1 MNASEWDVI
10 VIGGSAAGL
19 SAGLML
25 GRARRR
31 VLVIDSGEP
40 RNRFAAHM
48 QGVLGH
54 DGTDPRLLVARGR
67 AEAAR
72 YGVEFLDGL
81 VERVE
86 EHSRGLSVTTFV
98 RQVLWCRALI
108 VATGLDDEL
117 PDIPGLA
124 ERWGSS
130 VLHCPYCHGW
140 EVQDR
145 RIGVLG
151 TVPMGLHQ
159 AQLVRQW
166 SDQVVFFTAGI
177 GQLDPSTEARL
188 RARGIELVPSPVVE
202 VSGDDAC
209 GLGVRTADGTTVAV
223 DALFTVGRPR
233 PRDGFLTGLGLD
245 RVETPVGTFLKVDS
259 TGRTSHDRIWAV
271 GNVADPSHNVP
282 MAISSGATA
291 GAVANM
297 VLVTE
302 DFDNAVAEP
311 ATGVRR

>member
-10 VIGGSAAGL
+10 VVGGSAAGL
-19 SAGLML
+19 SAALML

-31 VLVIDSGEP
+31 VLVIDGGEP

-54 DGTDPRLLVARGR
+54 DGMDPHLFVARGR

-81 VERVE
+81 VDRVE
-86 EHSRGLSVTTFV
+86 EHARGLTVATFAG
-98 RQVLWCRALI
+98 QVLGCRALI
-108 VATGLDDEL
+108 VATGLDDVL
-117 PDIPGLA
+117 PDVPGLA

-166 SDQVVFFTAGI
+166 SDDVVFFTAALGE
-177 GQLDPSTEARL
+177 LDPAMEARL
-188 RARGIELVPSPVVE
+188 RARGIELIASPVVE
-202 VSGDDAC
+202 VTGDGGC
-209 GLGVRTADGTTVAV
+209 GLEVRTADGANVAV
-223 DALFTVGRPR
+223 DALFTAGRPR
-233 PRDGFLTGLGLD
+233 PRDGFLAGLTLD
-245 RVETPVGTFLKVDS
+245 RADTPVGNFLQVDA
-259 TGRTSHDRIWAV
+259 TGRTSHDRVWAV
-271 GNVADPSHNVP
+271 GNVADPGQNVP
-282 MAISSGATA
+282 GAVSSGAMA
-291 GAVANM
+291 GAVVNM
-297 VLVTE
+297 TLVTE
-302 DFDNAVAEP
+302 DFDEAETQLVKG
-311 ATGVRR
+311 AR

>member
-1 MNASEWDVI
+1 MSTSEWDVI
-10 VIGGSAAGL
+10 VVGGSAAGL
-19 SAGLML
+19 SAALML

-31 VLVIDSGEP
+31 VLVIDGGEP

-54 DGTDPRLLVARGR
+54 DGIDPRQLAGRGR

-86 EHSRGLSVTTFV
+86 DHGGGLAVTTLV
-98 RQVLWCRALI
+98 GQTLWSRALI
-108 VATGLDDEL
+108 VATGIDDQL

-145 RIGVLG
+145 RLGVLG

-166 SDQVVFFTAGI
+166 SDQVLFFTAAVGE
-177 GQLDPSTEARL
+177 LEPSTEARL
-188 RARGIELVPSPVVE
+188 RARGIELVDSPVVE
-202 VSGDDAC
+202 VTGDGDC
-209 GLGVRTADGTTVAV
+209 GLGVRTADGAVVAV
-223 DALFTVGRPR
+223 DALFTAGRPQ
-233 PRDGFLTGLGLD
+233 PRDGFLAGLGLA
-245 RVETPVGTFLKVDS
+245 RNETPVGAFLAVDA
-259 TGRTSHDRIWAV
+259 TGRTGHERIWAV
-271 GNVADPSHNVP
+271 GNVADPSQNVP

-291 GAVANM
+291 GAVVNM
-297 VLVTE
+297 VLVNE
-302 DFDNAVAEP
+302 DFHHAVAE
-311 ATGVRR
+311 AVAGARR